1 MTKKSFCNV
10 PEWNAL
16 MLSMSFYFLFGAF
29 NTLQSYA
36 TSYYPTVGSV
46 SYGIVYLTSP
56 FASPFAPLII
66 NKLDFKYSLLLAF
79 VIYSTYN
86 ASYFIENNIFY
97 LIMSF
102 LCGFIAPTMWTCQGA
117 YLTQCCNVYEYQHK
131 IKYNSQIGWFKGLF
145 YSLFACHTTS
155 GYLFAALYFQFN
167 DSNHTF
173 FFICTLISFGAIIFI
188 LLFRYMPQQK
198 YIQSIDINKNEQ
210 NDLQNNLVS
219 EQNSINN
226 PENIQQNKK
235 DTVKLVDVLFKGWAD
250 RKLQCLIVLA
260 MYSGEL
266 VAFIFGEFPSLIT
279 NTKYKFYAMTCYG
292 VFGTIAAYIFG
303 IITDKYGAIPVTL
316 LVSFLNLIVYGGILY
331 GNQYGFDMFGLNEFY
346 IWLTLAAILG
356 ISGPI
361 IGQETS
367 ILFAKLLGNNPIVFA
382 KRSLL
387 GGIPAAAGFF
397 YQPYLSL
404 EIKMIINISLC
415 VVGVCTLF
423 WYPGNRLYK

>member
-235 DTVKLVDVLFKGWAD
+235 DNMLFPIDVIDIIHHFYKVVLITQIAVDSYHKIYKCNTYEYYIDLNKVILFQQRCILCHKYYLVDKIFFWPDCDHAFCS
-250 RKLQCLIVLA
+250 QCILSHLNTIEGTIETNKIPICVVNDCK
-260 MYSGEL
+260 SEL
-266 VAFIFGEFPSLIT
+266 SKKSLESI
-279 NTKYKFYAMTCYG
+279 YKFSVDVDKNWVRVYHATSLDIMHKKKTC
-292 VFGTIAAYIFG
+292 FECKLCTNWHQKE
-303 IITDKYGAIPVTL
+303 D
-316 LVSFLNLIVYGGILY
+316 
-331 GNQYGFDMFGLNEFY
+331 
-346 IWLTLAAILG
+346 
-356 ISGPI
+356 
-361 IGQETS
+361 
-367 ILFAKLLGNNPIVFA
+367 LFLLGCGCTVTTNCIYKQGYRINYINN
-382 KRSLL
+382 
-387 GGIPAAAGFF
+387 IPW
-397 YQPYLSL
+397 QWPS
-404 EIKMIINISLC
+404 
-415 VVGVCTLF
+415 
-423 WYPGNRLYK
+423 